1 MDESNENSMT
11 LFPEK
16 FSSYVFS
23 RGCVFR
29 TLGYGNTFDPQKM
42 YSGRDYKEN
51 FAGYFGYEVK
61 QLYIEFPK
69 QLLTEIKTEHEKGQ
83 REHKDKQYLFKR
95 ACSCYAV
102 LQQ

>member
-1 MDESNENSMT
+1 MSNAEITVTTRSRSLLRKRNGLSIQGSIMDESNENSMT

-42 YSGRDYKEN
+42 YCGRDYKEN
-51 FAGYFGYEVK
+51 FAGYFGYEIK

-69 QLLTEIKTEHEKGQ
+69 
-83 REHKDKQYLFKR
+83 
-95 ACSCYAV
+95 
-102 LQQ
+102 

>member
-1 MDESNENSMT
+1 MSNAEITVTTRSRSLLRKRNGLSIQGSIMDESNENSMT

-42 YSGRDYKEN
+42 YCGRDYKEN

-61 QLYIEFPK
+61 QLHIEFPK
-69 QLLTEIKTEHEKGQ
+69 
-83 REHKDKQYLFKR
+83 
-95 ACSCYAV
+95 
-102 LQQ
+102 

>member
-1 MDESNENSMT
+1 MSNAEITVTTRSRSLLRKRNGLSIQGSIMDESNENSMT
-11 LFPEK
+11 LFTEK
-16 FSSYVFS
+16 FSSYVLS

-42 YSGRDYKEN
+42 YCGRDYKEN

-69 QLLTEIKTEHEKGQ
+69 
-83 REHKDKQYLFKR
+83 
-95 ACSCYAV
+95 
-102 LQQ
+102 

>member
-1 MDESNENSMT
+1 MSNAEITVTTRSRSLLRKRNGLSIQGSIMDESNENSMT

-42 YSGRDYKEN
+42 YCGRDYNEN

-69 QLLTEIKTEHEKGQ
+69 
-83 REHKDKQYLFKR
+83 
-95 ACSCYAV
+95 
-102 LQQ
+102 

>member
-1 MDESNENSMT
+1 MSNAEITVTTRSRSLLRKRNGLSIQGSIMDESNENSMT

-42 YSGRDYKEN
+42 YCGRDYKEN

-69 QLLTEIKTEHEKGQ
+69 
-83 REHKDKQYLFKR
+83 
-95 ACSCYAV
+95 
-102 LQQ
+102 

>member
-1 MDESNENSMT
+1 MSNAEITVTTRSRSLLRKRNELSIQGSIMDESNENSMT

-16 FSSYVFS
+16 FSSYVLS

-42 YSGRDYKEN
+42 YCGRDYKEN

-69 QLLTEIKTEHEKGQ
+69 
-83 REHKDKQYLFKR
+83 
-95 ACSCYAV
+95 
-102 LQQ
+102 

>member
-1 MDESNENSMT
+1 MSNAEITVTTRSRSLLRKRNGLSIQGSIMDESNGNSMT

-16 FSSYVFS
+16 FSSYVLS

-29 TLGYGNTFDPQKM
+29 TLRYGNTFDPQKM
-42 YSGRDYKEN
+42 YCGRDYKEN

-69 QLLTEIKTEHEKGQ
+69 
-83 REHKDKQYLFKR
+83 
-95 ACSCYAV
+95 
-102 LQQ
+102 

>member
-1 MDESNENSMT
+1 MSNAEITVTTRSRSLLRKRNGLSIQGSIMDESNENSMT

-16 FSSYVFS
+16 FGSYVFS

-42 YSGRDYKEN
+42 YCGRDYKEN

-69 QLLTEIKTEHEKGQ
+69 
-83 REHKDKQYLFKR
+83 
-95 ACSCYAV
+95 
-102 LQQ
+102 

>member
-1 MDESNENSMT
+1 MSNAEIAVTTRSRSLLRKRNELSIQGSIMDESNENSMT
-11 LFPEK
+11 LFPET
-16 FSSYVFS
+16 FSSYVLS

-42 YSGRDYKEN
+42 YCGRDYKEN

-69 QLLTEIKTEHEKGQ
+69 
-83 REHKDKQYLFKR
+83 
-95 ACSCYAV
+95 
-102 LQQ
+102 

>member
-1 MDESNENSMT
+1 MSNAEITVTTRSRSLLRKRNGLSIQGSIMDESNENSMT

-16 FSSYVFS
+16 FSSYVLS
-23 RGCVFR
+23 RRCVFR

-42 YSGRDYKEN
+42 YCGRDYKEN

-69 QLLTEIKTEHEKGQ
+69 
-83 REHKDKQYLFKR
+83 
-95 ACSCYAV
+95 
-102 LQQ
+102 

>member
-1 MDESNENSMT
+1 MSNAEIAVTTRSRSLLRKRNGLSIQGSIMDESNENSMT

-42 YSGRDYKEN
+42 YCGRDYKEN

-69 QLLTEIKTEHEKGQ
+69 
-83 REHKDKQYLFKR
+83 
-95 ACSCYAV
+95 
-102 LQQ
+102 